1 MHHSNSSDISPQAS
15 KDLLLREAKRL
26 HRAAQSDSPAE
37 SLPVLRRLLAAEAI
51 PGPTLPAAFRARTQV
66 QRKHVLRALALEA
79 GYPSW
84 EALVAALGDAD
95 LLALGQGLQALR
107 GAGVLKLWFSS
118 MAQAQEYTRT
128 HGGQAIAMGSQAVV
142 LEAAPSL
149 PQAGGAHHG

>member
-1 MHHSNSSDISPQAS
+1 M
-15 KDLLLREAKRL
+15 
-26 HRAAQSDSPAE
+26 
-37 SLPVLRRLLAAEAI
+37 
-51 PGPTLPAAFRARTQV
+51 PAAFRARTQV

-84 EALVAALGDAD
+84 EALVAALADAD
-95 LLALGQGLQALR
+95 LQALGHGLQAMR
-107 GAGVLKLWFSS
+107 GTAVLKLWFSS

-142 LEAAPSL
+142 LEATPSL